1 MNWRAE
7 IITISVRKSWLY
19 WNKDIYEIDDSQWEC
34 KAECVRYVLDAM
46 HRLNLDEELDD
57 MWMIFNT
64 CYEML
69 GAILMK
75 DESRLGWMKKK
86 LNPAYYHEMLETIEL
101 GV

>member
-1 MNWRAE
+1 MALLE
-7 IITISVRKSWLY
+7 Q
-19 WNKDIYEIDDSQWEC
+19 DIYEIDDSQWEC

-86 LNPAYYHEMLETIEL
+86 LNPTYYHEMLETIEL